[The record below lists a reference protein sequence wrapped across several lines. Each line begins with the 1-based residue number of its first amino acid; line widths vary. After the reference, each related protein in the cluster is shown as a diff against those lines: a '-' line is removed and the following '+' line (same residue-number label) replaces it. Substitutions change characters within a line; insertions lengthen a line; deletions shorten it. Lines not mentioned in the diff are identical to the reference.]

1 VVFLLLAGLF
11 DLQLLKY
18 GLLLTAMK
26 TMMELPFMI
35 RIARFFNKS
44 TLIAWFIPFQ
54 PLHAFYTVVAGTFG
68 LFSKYR
74 WKGREVG

>member
-1 VVFLLLAGLF
+1 
-11 DLQLLKY
+11 
-18 GLLLTAMK
+18 
-26 TMMELPFMI
+26 MI

>member
-1 VVFLLLAGLF
+1 LLLAGIF
-11 DLQLLKY
+11 DFQLLKY
-18 GLLLTAMK
+18 GLLLTLMK
-26 TMMELPFMI
+26 TIVELPFMI

-44 TLIAWFIPFQ
+44 ALIAWFIPIQ
-54 PLHAFYTVVAGTFG
+54 PLHALYTIVAGTFG